1 MITRTAAALLA
12 LLCALSQ
19 PIAAQVANPG
29 FEDARDTVPAMPGA
43 WRVVGDGGTVSLD
56 AAHRHAGKQSV
67 RIQKL
72 EGATFTGVGQDIDA
86 KPWRGKI
93 VRLTAQ
99 LRAEGL
105 SGGTAALWLRTD
117 GGGKRALDFASAAF
131 QPAQG
136 SADWTLHRALITV
149 DDAADR
155 LHFGATLAAGGVLW
169 MDTVELEELDPTRAA
184 APSPEALDYIDEA
197 IGKIRINAYHEG
209 RVDWERA
216 REAAKAIASGA
227 VTTSDAHPAVSS
239 LLRSLKDHHS
249 FFSPPSAARERS
261 ENTRTDDFVIGSS
274 RVLGKAFVSVPGFV
288 GNHPVRTGAFADE
301 LKGRIRALADDRPCG
316 WIVDLRGNTGGNMY
330 PMLDGLVPLLGE
342 GTLGYFVDRQSRSAW
357 YVRDGRVGPAVE
369 AAVAA
374 GKVAP
379 FLVDGGKPPIAVLTG
394 PRTASSGE
402 AVAVSFRERPDTRSF
417 GQPTAGLSTANRGVR
432 MSDGAMLLIMTSLF
446 ADRTGRTFGDKLSP
460 DEFVAEG
467 PKDASLE
474 EDPVVIA
481 ASKWLD
487 GQSNCRP

>member
-1 MITRTAAALLA
+1 MTTRTAAAPFA
-12 LLCALSQ
+12 LLCALSL

-29 FEDARDTVPAMPGA
+29 FEDAREAVPTMPGA
-43 WRVVGDGGTVSLD
+43 WRVIGDGGTVSLD
-56 AAHRHAGKQSV
+56 TAYRYAGKQSV

-72 EGATFTGVGQDIDA
+72 EGARFTGVGQDIDA

-93 VRLTAQ
+93 VRLTAH

-105 SGGTAALWLRTD
+105 SGGSAALWLRTG
-117 GGGKRALDFASAAF
+117 GGGKRAIEFTSAAF
-131 QPAQG
+131 QPAQE

-149 DDAADR
+149 DDAADQ

-169 MDTVELEELDPTRAA
+169 VDTVELEELDPTRAA
-184 APSPEALDYIDEA
+184 APSPDALDYIDEA
-197 IGKIRINAYHEG
+197 VGKIRLNAYHDG
-209 RVDWERA
+209 RVDWEKA
-216 REAAKAIASGA
+216 REVARAMASGA
-227 VTTSDAHPAVSS
+227 VTKSDAHPAASF
-239 LLRSLKDHHS
+239 LLRALKDGHS
-249 FFSPPSAARERS
+249 FFSPPSATRERS
-261 ENTRTDDFVIGSS
+261 ENTRTDDFGIGSG
-274 RVLGKAFVSVPGFV
+274 RVLGKAFVSVPGFS

-301 LKGRIRALADDRPCG
+301 LRARIRALADDRPCG

-330 PMLDGLVPLLGE
+330 PMLDGLVPLLGD
-342 GTLGYFVDRQSRSAW
+342 GTLGYFVGRQSKNAW
-357 YVRDGRVGPAVE
+357 YVTEGRVGPAVE
-369 AAVAA
+369 SAIGAR
-374 GKVAP
+374 KVPP
-379 FLVDGGKPPIAVLTG
+379 FLVDGGKPAIAVLTG

-417 GQPTAGLSTANRGVR
+417 GQHTAGLSTANRGVR

-467 PKDASLE
+467 PKGATLE
-474 EDPVVIA
+474 KDPVVIA
-481 ASKWLD
+481 ASNWLD